1 MLNKQYIRSIG
12 IWVVAIVL
20 CLPISLNAQKN
31 EDPVKILFV
40 GNSFTYFW
48 NMPQLVEAMSE
59 TQGVTIDARQST
71 VGGSNLE
78 QHWKSE
84 KGTITRKLLEDNQWD
99 YVVFGDHSLSTIEAP
114 ERFME
119 YGTKFA
125 DFVRSK
131 GAEPIFYMT
140 WAYHS
145 NPLMQETITKGYM
158 DLATKLNAKVLP
170 VGPVYMKAR
179 TLRPDLDLYFDD
191 KHPSSD
197 GTYLIALTITKLL
210 SGKSIMDVPDRLITE
225 DRKGEKLYLS
235 FVLPT
240 TGKFLRQ
247 LVDEMNF
254 EPYKTQKWK

>member
-1 MLNKQYIRSIG
+1 MRNRHIKNLSLWI
-12 IWVVAIVL
+12 VALVL
-20 CLPISLNAQKN
+20 TIPVQLSAQEK
-31 EDPVKILFV
+31 EDPIKILFV

-48 NMPQLVEAMSE
+48 NMPQLVDAMAE
-59 TQGVTIDARQST
+59 TQGVDISGHQST

-84 KGTITRKLLEDNQWD
+84 KGTVTRQLLEEKEWD
-99 YVVFGDHSLSTIEAP
+99 YVVFGDHSLSTIDTP
-114 ERFME
+114 ERFKE

-125 DFVRSK
+125 ELVRSK

-140 WAYHS
+140 WAYKS

-158 DLATKLNAKVLP
+158 DLATSLNAKVLP

-179 TLRPDLDLYFDD
+179 TARPDLEFYFDD

-210 SGKSIMDVPDRLITE
+210 TGKSILEVPDRLITK
-225 DRKGEKLYLS
+225 DANDEKLYLS

-240 TGKFLRQ
+240 TGDFLRQ

-254 EPYKTQKWK
+254 EPYKTQE